1 MNERKTNAGR
11 LGLWL
16 GFGLVSV
23 LLVLLMVQVDRQWQ
37 RMTEMT
43 RILQEQAED
52 VRRTR
57 GLLRDLEQTLRS
69 GGVGA
74 GGPVAPGQQAAAP
87 AVGSADAFDRA
98 RKVAAREDYASGDW
112 LMLAFGTGLK
122 TLTPLVSS
130 DAYASEVQSY
140 VIEPLIARDSETL
153 EWKGLLAEDWTIS
166 PDGLTIRF
174 KLRRDVSFSDGVPFT
189 ARDVAFSFEFMMNEA
204 IAAPRARAYYSKIA
218 SVTALDDHTVEFV
231 FSEPYFNALSLAG
244 SIEILGEHFYR
255 RYLDDPRLFNES
267 RGLLLGTGPYR
278 LPNPETWTP
287 DQGRVELERN
297 PRYWGP
303 VDGSFD
309 RIVWRVIEND
319 SARLTTFRNQ
329 DIDVYGARPREYQ
342 DLLNDTGLMARSQN
356 FEYMSPTAGYSYI
369 AWNQSRGGK
378 PTRFA
383 DPRVRLAMTHLTD
396 VGRLIDEVFL
406 GFAEPAVSPFS
417 ARSPQHDPALV
428 PLPFD
433 LERARALLLEAGF
446 ADRNGD
452 GVLEGEDGVP
462 FEFELTFF
470 QGNEDT
476 RRMVLFLRDLYA
488 RVGVVMKPLPT
499 EWSVM
504 VENLQ
509 RKDFDA
515 ITLAWTS
522 GVEVDIFQMF
532 HSSQTIDGG
541 DNFINH
547 RNPEL
552 DRLIDAARAEVD
564 EDRRMALWR
573 QAEAVMVADQPYTF
587 LLRRKSLVFIDDRI
601 ANVHNT
607 ALGLNLMAVPVEV
620 FVPADRQR
628 RR

>member
-69 GGVGA
+69 GVA
-74 GGPVAPGQQAAAP
+74 VAPGQQTAAP

-98 RKVAAREDYASGDW
+98 REVAAREDYASGDW

-189 ARDVAFSFEFMMNEA
+189 ARDVAFSFEFMMTEA
-204 IAAPRARAYYSKIA
+204 IAAPRSRAYYSKIA

-244 SIEILGEHFYR
+244 GIDVLAEHFYR
-255 RYLDDPRLFNES
+255 PYLDNPRNFNES

-342 DLLNDTGLMARSQN
+342 DLLNDAGLMARSQN

-417 ARSPQHDPALV
+417 ERSPQHDPALV

-488 RVGVVMKPLPT
+488 RAGVVMKPRPT

-552 DRLIDAARAEVD
+552 DRLIDSARAEVD

>member
-1 MNERKTNAGR
+1 MSDRTTNAGR

-37 RMTEMT
+37 RMSEMT

-57 GLLRDLEQTLRS
+57 GLLRDLEQSLRS
-69 GGVGA
+69 GVV
-74 GGPVAPGQQAAAP
+74 VAPGQQVAAP
-87 AVGSADAFDRA
+87 AAGRGDAFDRA
-98 RKVAAREDYASGDW
+98 RRVAVRDDHAQGDW

-130 DAYASEVQSY
+130 DAYASEVQAY
-140 VIEPLIARDSETL
+140 VTEPLIARDSETL
-153 EWKGLLAEDWTIS
+153 EWKGLLAEDWTVS

-174 KLRRDVSFSDGVPFT
+174 KLRRDVSFSDGVPFS
-189 ARDVAFSFEFMMNEA
+189 ARDVAFSFEFMMNEG
-204 IAAPRARAYYSKIA
+204 IAAPRSRAYYSKIA
-218 SVTALDDHTVEFV
+218 RVTAIDDHTVEFV

-244 SIEILGEHFYR
+244 SIEILAEHFYR
-255 RYLDDPRLFNES
+255 RYLDTPRLFNES

-303 VDGSFD
+303 VGGAFD

-329 DIDVYGARPREYQ
+329 DIDVYSARPREYQ
-342 DLLNDTGLMARSQN
+342 DLLNDTALMARSQN

-369 AWNQSRGGK
+369 AWNQARGGK

-417 ARSPQHDPALV
+417 PRSPQHDPALT

-452 GVLEGEDGVP
+452 GVLEDENGAP

-488 RVGVVMKPLPT
+488 RAGVVMKPRPT

-532 HSSQTIDGG
+532 HSSQTLDGG

-564 EDRRMALWR
+564 EDRRMRLWR
-573 QAEAVMVADQPYTF
+573 EAEAVMVADQPYTF
-587 LLRRKSLVFIDDRI
+587 LLRRQSLVFIDGRI